1 MTSLTFILFPIIT
14 LIKPQNSF
22 SCVSDLVAASAVRKN
37 HTPHTGPGQARPFRL
52 FGYPLM
58 DRVGTQGVSAIS
70 T

>member
-1 MTSLTFILFPIIT
+1 MTRFDFILFPVIT
-14 LIKPQNSF
+14 LIEPQNGF

-37 HTPHTGPGQARPFRL
+37 HTPRPGQARSFRL

-58 DRVGTQGVSAIS
+58 DRVGSLGVSAIS